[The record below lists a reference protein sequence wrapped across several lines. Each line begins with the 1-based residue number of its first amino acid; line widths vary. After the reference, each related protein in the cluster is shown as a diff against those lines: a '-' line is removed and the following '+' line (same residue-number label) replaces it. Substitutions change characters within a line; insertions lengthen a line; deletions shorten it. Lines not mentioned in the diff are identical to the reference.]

1 MKTSPTDNKFTL
13 IQDTGAQKFK
23 RNTNNN
29 QT

>member
-1 MKTSPTDNKFTL
+1 METSPTDKKFTL
-13 IQDTGAQKFK
+13 IHDTRAQKFK